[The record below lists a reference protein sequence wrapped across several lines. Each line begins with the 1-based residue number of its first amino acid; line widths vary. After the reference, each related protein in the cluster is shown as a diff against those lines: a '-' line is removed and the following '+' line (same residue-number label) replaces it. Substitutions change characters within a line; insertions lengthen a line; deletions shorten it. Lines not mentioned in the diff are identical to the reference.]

1 VSPELCHLAA
11 IGERAR
17 SASAESQEAL
27 TTD

>member
-11 IGERAR
+11 IGERAL
-17 SASAESQEAL
+17 SASAELPEAL